1 MDESIQVGD
10 RVRVHFDA
18 KFRERSGWFEGVVVK
33 IDPYSQHRNFYWVEL
48 DDEAHQILGIRQISV
63 FNPKNLV
70 RIKDN
75 PNP

>member
-18 KFRERSGWFEGVVVK
+18 KFREKSGWYEGMVIR
-33 IDPYSQHRNFYWVEL
+33 IDPYSHHRSFYWVEL
-48 DDEAHQILGIRQISV
+48 DDEAYQILGVKQISV
-63 FNPKNLV
+63 FNPKNLAK
-70 RIKDN
+70 ISGN